1 MWHRSPQPQ
10 KCVGK
15 DAPVTEYAIRRIA
28 IEAST
33 KPQVLDPPFK
43 EPFNSAVEK
52 AMLLLGESGK
62 QATYYH
68 LEKTFYRK
76 FTAERIIRNQDL
88 PCPIYTRTLQNP
100 SLKTAYEITEKGI
113 NILCSLERDGQN
125 PYTMHANDVP
135 EGLILPAIPGDI

>member
-1 MWHRSPQPQ
+1 M
-10 KCVGK
+10 
-15 DAPVTEYAIRRIA
+15 EYAIRRIA
-28 IEAST
+28 IEASA
-33 KPQVLDPPFK
+33 KPQVLDPPS
-43 EPFNSAVEK
+43 EETFNSAVEK
-52 AMLLLGESGK
+52 AMLLLGEPGK

-88 PCPIYTRTLQNP
+88 PCPIYARTLQNP

-113 NILCSLERDGQN
+113 NISCSLERDGQN
-125 PYTMHANDVP
+125 PYTTHANDVP